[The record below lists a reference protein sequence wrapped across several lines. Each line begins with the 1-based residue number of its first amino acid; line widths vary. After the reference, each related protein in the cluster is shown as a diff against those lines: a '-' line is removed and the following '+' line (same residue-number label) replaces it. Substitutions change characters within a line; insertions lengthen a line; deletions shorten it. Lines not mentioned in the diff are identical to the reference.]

1 MSIRSHSCP
10 FVCPFVC
17 IFVRLHSRSR
27 KLASCF
33 ASIRVA
39 KNQMNLSLEE
49 KTAVVCGS
57 TQGIGLAIAEEL
69 ALLGANCILI
79 SRNEASLKEAVQ
91 KLDIANRQLHSY
103 KVADFSDPQQVRR
116 VIREV
121 VDANRVHILVNNTGG
136 PTPGPIIDASEEEF
150 LSAFNQH
157 LVCNHILT
165 TAVVPGMKEAGF
177 GRIINV
183 ISTSVKI
190 PHKNLGV
197 SNTIRGSVASWA
209 KTLANELGQFN
220 ITVNNVLP
228 GYTSTQRLQAIIEKN
243 AAKKNLTEE
252 TVQKEMMEE
261 IPMKRF
267 AEASEIAAV
276 VAFLASPAASY
287 VNGVSLQVDGGRVGS
302 I

>member
-1 MSIRSHSCP
+1 
-10 FVCPFVC
+10 
-17 IFVRLHSRSR
+17 
-27 KLASCF
+27 
-33 ASIRVA
+33 
-39 KNQMNLSLEE
+39 MNLSLEE

-103 KVADFSDPQQVRR
+103 KVADFSDPKQVRR

-243 AAKKNLTEE
+243 ASKKNLAEE

-276 VAFLASPAASY
+276 AAFLASPAASY